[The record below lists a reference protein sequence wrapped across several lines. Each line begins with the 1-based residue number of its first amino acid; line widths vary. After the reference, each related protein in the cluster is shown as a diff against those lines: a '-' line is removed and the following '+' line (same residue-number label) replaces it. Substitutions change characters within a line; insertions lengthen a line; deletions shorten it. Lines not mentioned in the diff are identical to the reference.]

1 MKINHFGDVLAFV
14 KVADSQSFTQTAE
27 QLGISRSAVG
37 KCITR
42 LEENLSTRLVH
53 RTTRSVR
60 LTEEGR
66 LFYEHAM
73 RILCEVDDAE
83 ATLAQRNQTPKG
95 RLRIDL
101 PIALGRLHI
110 LPVLQSFLAQWP
122 ELGAD
127 VSFSDDYKDL
137 VTEGIDIAIRIG
149 GETDSGLI
157 RQVLA
162 PHHFITCAS
171 PAYLQKY
178 GTPHSL
184 DDLSHHQKIAFTHT
198 NCALPWHFRMNGEDR
213 QINAQSNLRLSNTE
227 AIRDAALAGLGLVQ
241 LGAFLVGED
250 IKSGRL
256 IPVLQE
262 LRREEPPICAVYPT
276 RRHVSPKVRMFI
288 EEIRKQ
294 WSTNLPWA

>member
-1 MKINHFGDVLAFV
+1 MLYCILNRDKDAQRANTRDKTYSIRSNIMKINHFGDVLAFV

-101 PIALGRLHI
+101 PILAINSEMPWQCAICMYESDFLMMAEVIKTVRSAVFLQIGR
-110 LPVLQSFLAQWP
+110 
-122 ELGAD
+122 
-127 VSFSDDYKDL
+127 
-137 VTEGIDIAIRIG
+137 
-149 GETDSGLI
+149 
-157 RQVLA
+157 
-162 PHHFITCAS
+162 
-171 PAYLQKY
+171 
-178 GTPHSL
+178 
-184 DDLSHHQKIAFTHT
+184 
-198 NCALPWHFRMNGEDR
+198 
-213 QINAQSNLRLSNTE
+213 
-227 AIRDAALAGLGLVQ
+227 
-241 LGAFLVGED
+241 
-250 IKSGRL
+250 
-256 IPVLQE
+256 
-262 LRREEPPICAVYPT
+262 
-276 RRHVSPKVRMFI
+276 
-288 EEIRKQ
+288 
-294 WSTNLPWA
+294 